1 VALRLVIIVASRF
14 ALRDGLRQ
22 RGRTFLLLTQH
33 LFLIPAR
40 RDSETY
46 RATIDRPWRDWSIA
60 NERLTHFLDGMKK
73 AHSTPG
79 AASPGVF
86 FLFCRATQYGSPK
99 GFRASGVH
107 EELPQWLKP
116 DIL

>member
-1 VALRLVIIVASRF
+1 
-14 ALRDGLRQ
+14 
-22 RGRTFLLLTQH
+22 
-33 LFLIPAR
+33 
-40 RDSETY
+40 
-46 RATIDRPWRDWSIA
+46 
-60 NERLTHFLDGMKK
+60 LTHFLDGMKK

>member
-46 RATIDRPWRDWSIA
+46 RATIRPSWRDWFA
-60 NERLTHFLDGMKK
+60 GKYLQDRHGFLYW
-73 AHSTPG
+73 
-79 AASPGVF
+79 
-86 FLFCRATQYGSPK
+86 LNYGCQ
-99 GFRASGVH
+99 
-107 EELPQWLKP
+107 EL
-116 DIL
+116 